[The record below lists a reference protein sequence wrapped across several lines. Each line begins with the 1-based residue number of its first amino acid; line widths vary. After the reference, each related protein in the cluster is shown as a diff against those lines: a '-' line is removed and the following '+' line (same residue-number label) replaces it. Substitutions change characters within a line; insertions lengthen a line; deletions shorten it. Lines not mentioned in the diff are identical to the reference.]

1 MSASRD
7 VAPEDWPSRARATLR
22 RLEPNLVLESPV
34 PATGPI
40 VVVGAAGSGKS
51 ELIAALA
58 EEASEV
64 EVREVN
70 EADLAQF
77 ALIGA
82 KAALVVLDAG
92 APVDKTD
99 LAVVRAAAGRVHH
112 IAFAITKI
120 DAHDDWRGTQARN
133 AQALKELGP
142 RFAAAILRPVSARL
156 HRLALNAHDPLQV
169 RHWGAASGLRE
180 LAADLRRIERVA
192 PETRTRQ
199 NWLRYLDGQLSAAG
213 MRSQDPAEEEAL
225 SAEHRRVLRERT
237 QEHRNQDA
245 GRGERRDMLRSQLQ
259 LARVDLAVELNS
271 MARSTVAQV
280 RERASK
286 ASGRELKNLIEVVKP
301 KILELDQKATGSC
314 RERIAAI
321 SSAVLG
327 RPDLRAVSLV
337 AQPELRPP
345 EHLDPPKFGAW
356 GMEDFVVVL
365 LGVSAGVGLG
375 RLAVLPFQRVPG
387 LAAWSMPL
395 VAVLGLAIAMAVVSI
410 RRLSSGRQLAVAW
423 VTEAVSYRRGQ
434 LEQTITADLLR
445 AETEL
450 THVLDDLFAR
460 QRLRSEQRMDEL
472 EQRAKEIATRLTR
485 LRSQRERERSEIFTI
500 RKGLVALANAADQP
514 SR

>member
-1 MSASRD
+1 MSVSRD
-7 VAPEDWPSRARATLR
+7 GAQEDWPVRARSILR
-22 RLEPNLVLESPV
+22 RLQPDLVLDAAT

-40 VVVGAAGSGKS
+40 AVVGAAGSGKS

-58 EEASEV
+58 EEAPGID
-64 EVREVN
+64 VREVN
-70 EADLAQF
+70 EADLAAF

-99 LAVVRAAAGRVHH
+99 LAVVRAVAGRVHH
-112 IAFAITKI
+112 IAFAVTKI
-120 DAHDDWRGTQARN
+120 DAYENWRGTQARD
-133 AQALKELGP
+133 AQALEGLGP
-142 RFAAAILRPVSARL
+142 RFASARLHPVSARL
-156 HRLALNAHDPLQV
+156 HHLAMNAHDPLQV
-169 RHWGAASGLRE
+169 RQWSAASGLRE
-180 LAADLRRIERVA
+180 LAADLRRIESVPA
-192 PETRTRQ
+192 ETRTYQ
-199 NWLRYLDGQLSAAG
+199 NWLRYLDGQLSEAG
-213 MRSQDPAEEEAL
+213 MRSQDPAPEEAL

-245 GRGERRDMLRSQLQ
+245 SRTESRDMLRSQLQ

-271 MARSTVAQV
+271 MARSTSAQV

-301 KILELDQKATGSC
+301 KILELDQRVTMSC
-314 RERIAAI
+314 QGRIAAI

-327 RPDLRAVSLV
+327 RPDLRAISLF
-337 AQPELRPP
+337 AQPELRPQ
-345 EHLDPPKFGAW
+345 EHLDPPKFGSW
-356 GMEDFVVVL
+356 GIEDFVVVL

-375 RLAVLPFQRVPG
+375 RIAVLPFQRVPG
-387 LAAWSMPL
+387 LAAWSVPL

-410 RRLSSGRQLAVAW
+410 RRLSSGRQMAVAW
-423 VTEAVSYRRGQ
+423 VTEAVAYRRGQ
-434 LEQTITADLLR
+434 LEQMITAGLLH

-450 THVLDDLFAR
+450 TQVLDDLFVR

-472 EQRAKEIATRLTR
+472 EQTAKDIATRLTR

-500 RKGLVALANAADQP
+500 RKGLVALANAADQHG
-514 SR
+514 